1 MTAESQSVEG
11 SDSVRCCDAIDGLKS
26 LGDSSVDLI
35 VTDPPYNLA
44 APGRSTKLRG
54 KVVPTM
60 KAWGAWDH
68 RHPFD
73 HDLLILQVLRES
85 WRVLKPGGALY
96 MFSSTQNA
104 GYFVR
109 KAEERGFVFRSQLAL
124 IKKNPLPSWSKSSWR
139 SAHEVCFYVT
149 KGRPTTFNFLSQSE
163 LVNVYS
169 HWSRK
174 KETRHPTEKPLELI
188 ERIVRVSSST
198 GDLVVDPFLGSGT
211 TAVAAKKLGR
221 RFVGFDL
228 SEEYLAMAR
237 DRLSRLQPESAKS
250 A

>member
-1 MTAESQSVEG
+1 MTSAGEATRRCE
-11 SDSVRCCDAIDGLKS
+11 VRRCDAIEGLKS
-26 LGDSSVDLI
+26 LRGQSVDLV
-35 VTDPPYNLA
+35 VTDPPYGLA

-68 RHPFD
+68 RSQFSQ
-73 HDLLILQVLRES
+73 DLLILQTLDEA

-109 KAEERGFVFRSQLAL
+109 KAEQRGFQFRSQIAL
-124 IKKNPLPSWSKSSWR
+124 VKKNPLPSWSKRSWR
-139 SAHEVCFYVT
+139 SGHEVCFYVT
-149 KGRPTTFNFLSQSE
+149 KGRPKTFNFLSQRE

-169 HWSRK
+169 HWSRQ

-188 ERIVRVSSST
+188 ERLVRVSSNP
-198 GDLVVDPFLGSGT
+198 GELVVDPFLGSGT
-211 TAVAAKKLGR
+211 TAVAARKLDR

-228 SEEYLAMAR
+228 SEEYLEMAR
-237 DRLSRLQPESAKS
+237 DRLARADSKRQVA
-250 A
+250 